1 MVKQLTSASLSLE
14 AQYVAL
20 SEVVKQ
26 KINVAETY
34 EPYMTAATQILDYYE
49 DKKSS
54 ANALISCSRRQARAS
69 SATEL
74 TVMPGEHRDEP

>member
-1 MVKQLTSASLSLE
+1 MVKQLTSASQSLE
-14 AQYVAL
+14 TQHIAL
-20 SEVVKQ
+20 SEVVSQ

-49 DKKSS
+49 DKRSY
-54 ANALISCSRRQARAS
+54 ANALISRSRRHARAS

-74 TVMPGEHRDEP
+74 TVMPGEHREEP